1 MSKKE
6 CAGEVLP
13 ICKPDAFVV
22 EHRKKERVNQMSNVP
37 IALQLYTVR
46 HDIDRDLK
54 GTLRKVAEIGYAG
67 VEFAGYADWKASDLK
82 SLLAELNLRPAGGH
96 VPIEQLEKDLD
107 KVIDFSLE
115 LGNPYVVCPWI
126 PEERRKEKA
135 DWLAIA
141 QLFNSV
147 GEKCKQNGLTFCYHN
162 HSFEFE
168 KFDDTYALDLLF
180 GATKPELVKAELDT
194 YWVKY
199 GGADPVDYLRRY
211 AGRCPLVHLKD
222 MADDEKRS
230 FAEVGRGILD
240 WNAIFEAAEAGGVEW
255 YIVEQDTCPGPP
267 IESARISFENLKNWG
282 KI

>member
-1 MSKKE
+1 MST
-6 CAGEVLP
+6 
-13 ICKPDAFVV
+13 
-22 EHRKKERVNQMSNVP
+22 VP

-46 HDIDRDLK
+46 HDIDRDLV

-67 VEFAGYADWKASDLK
+67 VEFAGYGDWNASELK
-82 SLLAELNLRPAGGH
+82 RLLAELNLRPAGGH
-96 VPIEQLEKDLD
+96 VPIDQLETDLENALH
-107 KVIDFSLE
+107 FSLE

-126 PEERRKEKA
+126 PQEKRKEKA

-147 GEKCKQNGLTFCYHN
+147 GEKCKQKGLTFCYHN

-180 GATKPELVKAELDT
+180 SATRPELVNAELDT
-194 YWVKY
+194 YWIKH
-199 GGADPVDYLRRY
+199 GGADPVEYLRCY
-211 AGRCPLVHLKD
+211 AGRCPLLHLKD
-222 MADDEKRS
+222 MAGDEQRS

-267 IESARISFENLKNWG
+267 IESARISFENMRKWG
-282 KI
+282 KV